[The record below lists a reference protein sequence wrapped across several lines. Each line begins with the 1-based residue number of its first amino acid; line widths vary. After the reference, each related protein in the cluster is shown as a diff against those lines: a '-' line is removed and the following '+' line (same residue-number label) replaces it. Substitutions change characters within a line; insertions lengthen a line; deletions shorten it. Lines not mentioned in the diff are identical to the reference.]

1 MSKLFLYTAILSI
14 LSGLLFSSCE
24 KEIELELPP
33 PGNTWVVE
41 GFIQT
46 EQFPYVVLTRNTSFF
61 GANAFSSLN
70 NLYVRD
76 ATVTVD
82 HLGTSYPMQEL
93 CLSSLPP
100 NLKPIVSQ
108 FLGVNVDSLPPD
120 LDVCVY
126 VNFQLTGEEGQQ
138 YDLRIQKSD
147 TLATATTRIP
157 YAVPI
162 DSMWTLPEPNT
173 ADSLVRLWVQ
183 FDEPDTLGNY
193 YRYFTKRNSE
203 PFYPGLFGSV
213 LNDQFFNGQLFRF
226 NLDRGYDR
234 NTDIDFA
241 TYGLFVIGDTIIVN
255 INSIDRPHFRF
266 WETAEDQLRSG
277 GPFASPTYITSNVEG
292 GLGVWGGYGSAFD
305 TLIVPK

>member
-1 MSKLFLYTAILSI
+1 MMRYFTY
-14 LSGLLFSSCE
+14 GLLIVLGTLLMSCE
-24 KEIELELPP
+24 KEIDLELPP

-41 GFIQT
+41 GYIQT
-46 EQFPYVVLTRNTSFF
+46 DEFPYVILTRNTSFF
-61 GANAFSSLN
+61 GGDAFTSLG
-70 NLYVRD
+70 NLYVHD
-76 ATVTVD
+76 ANVTVSNQ
-82 HLGTSYPMQEL
+82 GTDYDLQEL
-93 CLSSLPP
+93 CLSNLPP

-126 VNFQLTGEEGQQ
+126 VNFQLTGREGER
-138 YDLRIQKSD
+138 YNLRIQKAD
-147 TLATATTRIP
+147 TIVTSSTSIP
-157 YAVPI
+157 YAVPV
-162 DSMWTLPEPNT
+162 DSMWVLPEPEV

-183 FDEPDTLGNY
+183 FDEPDTLGNF

-213 LNDQFFNGQLFRF
+213 LDDEFFNGQLFRF

-234 NTDIDFA
+234 NTDIDFD
-241 TYGLFVIGDTIIVN
+241 TYGLFVRGDTIIVN
-255 INSIDRPHFRF
+255 ISSIDRAHFRF

-305 TLIVPK
+305 TLVVPK

>member
-1 MSKLFLYTAILSI
+1 MKH
-14 LSGLLFSSCE
+14 LLTYVTFMMLTGMLLLTSCE
-24 KEIELELPP
+24 KEIDLELPP

-46 EQFPYVVLTRNTSFF
+46 DQFPYVILTRNTSFF
-61 GANAFSSLN
+61 GGNAFSSLG
-70 NLYVRD
+70 NLYVRN
-76 ATVTVD
+76 ANVTVS
-82 HLGTSYPMQEL
+82 HSGTDYPMQEL
-93 CLSSLPP
+93 CLSNLPP
-100 NLKPIVSQ
+100 NLKPVVSQ
-108 FLGVNVDSLPPD
+108 FLGVNLDSLPAD

-126 VNFQLTGEEGQQ
+126 VNFQLTGTEGEQ
-138 YDLRIQKSD
+138 YDLSIQKAD
-147 TLATATTRIP
+147 TVLTATTTIP
-157 YAVPI
+157 NAVPI
-162 DSMWTLPEPNT
+162 DSMWIVPEPEV

-193 YRYFTKRNSE
+193 YRYFTKRNDE

-213 LNDQFFNGQLFRF
+213 LDDQFFNGQLFRF

-234 NTDIDFA
+234 NTDIDFE
-241 TYGLFVIGDTIIVN
+241 TYGLFVVGDTIIVN

-277 GPFASPTYITSNVEG
+277 GPFASPTYITSNIEG
-292 GLGVWGGYGSAFD
+292 GIGIWGGYGSAYD